1 MLLSRNSEDHEGQ
14 DVEREREEQ
23 SHFAGKGAEQC
34 YRRQYCCSKEKEHGE
49 QEREKKETEEYEVE
63 EKDGESEEDEGE
75 EGEEKENEDHFA
87 GLGLGVGIAADACEW
102 YWMGVWVLGLV
113 WRLMVVRKGATV
125 VALGGVLL
133 SGEAI

>member
-1 MLLSRNSEDHEGQ
+1 MLLSRNSEDYEDQ

-23 SHFAGKGAEQC
+23 SRLVGKGAEQRYC
-34 YRRQYCCSKEKEHGE
+34 RQHCCSKEKEHGK
-49 QEREKKETEEYEVE
+49 QERVKEADEYEVE
-63 EKDGESEEDEGE
+63 EKDGESEEGEGE
-75 EGEEKENEDHFA
+75 EGEEKGNEDHFA
-87 GLGLGVGIAADACEW
+87 GLRLVIGVAADAGGW

-133 SGEAI
+133 SDEAI